1 MAFNRQKVQLPSRT
15 GTEITGGS
23 CSSGEI
29 SGSLPDQDGTYT
41 DSMHPDKS
49 GESREGISRRHFLER
64 AGVVGIA
71 GALVGTGVLEGVGGH
86 KAGAV
91 TTTTSAS
98 QATGASSKPAHQ
110 WCMVI
115 DLRYCN
121 GCKVCTQACQTAHYL
136 HKDQIW
142 IDVFTMKNASGN
154 TYYMPRPCMMCEDPP
169 CVQVCPVKA
178 NFRTD
183 EGLVLVNQSRCI
195 GTRICM
201 NACPYQ
207 ARYFNWGP
215 AKSAPRQPFPQEP
228 EWPVP
233 QVEGTVGKCIFCA
246 AMLPMGKIPE
256 CVGNCP
262 MDALYMGDLETDVA
276 VNASGQVIK
285 LSAFLANND
294 AVKFKESYGTHPRVF
309 YILGH
314 DQDLDNDEEAG

>member
-1 MAFNRQKVQLPSRT
+1 MALSRQKVHLASRA
-15 GTEITGGS
+15 GVGAKEESGSTGGLPVAEADQNGV
-23 CSSGEI
+23 SGRD
-29 SGSLPDQDGTYT
+29 STGSHG
-41 DSMHPDKS
+41 
-49 GESREGISRRHFLER
+49 GISRRHFLER

-71 GALVGTGVLEGVGGH
+71 GALAGGGVLEALTEH
-86 KAGAV
+86 KAAA
-91 TTTTSAS
+91 TTALMKEAS
-98 QATGASSKPAHQ
+98 GKAPAKHQ

-121 GCKVCTQACQTAHYL
+121 GCKVCTMSCQTAHYL
-136 HKDQIW
+136 HKDQTW
-142 IDVFTMKNASGN
+142 IDVFTMKDASGN
-154 TYYMPRPCMMCEDPP
+154 TYHMPRPCMMCEDPP

-183 EGLVLVNQSRCI
+183 EGLVLVDQSRCI

-215 AKSAPRQPFPQEP
+215 PKSAPRQPFQQEP

-233 QVEGTVGKCIFCA
+233 QIEGTVGKCIFCA

-262 MDALYMGDLETDVA
+262 MDTLYMGDLETDIA